1 MAYSWPHWTKWTKI
15 DLKIAEP
22 VHLPVVQLVTFNAVA
37 VAWVKIDPIELP
49 KLPHLMEL
57 MDRELP
63 VPHLPIRPLPNRPLA
78 LASNRARKIGRLILR
93 PNYFKK
99 EELFQK
105 SKRSIWRN
113 NEWSNW
119 MMIDKKTNVWMI
131 NFVKKKIFLKLWYSL
146 LIKRE
151 HYFLHDYYLQ
161 LN

>member
-1 MAYSWPHWTKWTKI
+1 MAYSWPHWTKRTKI

-57 MDRELP
+57 MDQELP

-93 PNYFKK
+93 PNYFKNRK
-99 EELFQK
+99 EAFEETMNDRL
-105 SKRSIWRN
+105 
-113 NEWSNW
+113 EWW
-119 MMIDKKTNVWMI
+119 LIKKTNVWMI

>member
-1 MAYSWPHWTKWTKI
+1 MAYSWPHWTKRTKI

-37 VAWVKIDPIELP
+37 VAWVTIDPIELP

-93 PNYFKK
+93 PNYFKNRK
-99 EELFQK
+99 EAFEETMNDRL
-105 SKRSIWRN
+105 
-113 NEWSNW
+113 EWW
-119 MMIDKKTNVWMI
+119 LIKKTNVWMI

>member
-1 MAYSWPHWTKWTKI
+1 MAYSWPHWTKRTKI

-57 MDRELP
+57 MDQELP

-93 PNYFKK
+93 PNYFKNRK
-99 EELFQK
+99 EAFEETMNDRL
-105 SKRSIWRN
+105 
-113 NEWSNW
+113 EWW
-119 MMIDKKTNVWMI
+119 LKKQTNVWMI

>member
-1 MAYSWPHWTKWTKI
+1 MAYSWPHWTKRTKI

-37 VAWVKIDPIELP
+37 VAWVIIDPIELP
-49 KLPHLMEL
+49 KLPLLMEL
-57 MDRELP
+57 MDQELP

-93 PNYFKK
+93 PNYFKNRK
-99 EELFQK
+99 EAFEETMNDRL
-105 SKRSIWRN
+105 
-113 NEWSNW
+113 EWW
-119 MMIDKKTNVWMI
+119 LKKQTNVWMI